1 VNSIYIVFLNDYFM
15 FNITLFLIFVLYI
28 LSLGIGFR
36 ISKKNKDIHNKS
48 YMKFKYILLV
58 FILAIFLF
66 SIVLSYQIYLELSF
80 GVWIL
85 ALNLCFIL
93 YFLSLVWFN
102 TRCWKQHRMIFYNFF
117 ILILIYFSNLLFLN
131 QKILV
136 LAVMIYI
143 YTVMEFS
150 FAKFKIG
157 FEKIWD

>member
-1 VNSIYIVFLNDYFM
+1 M

-36 ISKKNKDIHNKS
+36 ISKKNKDKYNKK
-48 YMKFKYILLV
+48 YLKFKSILYVL
-58 FILAIFLF
+58 ILSIFLF

-80 GVWIL
+80 GIWIL
-85 ALNLCFIL
+85 AFNLCFII
-93 YFLSLVWFN
+93 YFSSLVWFN

-117 ILILIYFSNLLFLN
+117 ILILIYFSNLLLLN

-143 YTVMEFS
+143 YTIIEFS
-150 FAKFKIG
+150 FAKFSIG